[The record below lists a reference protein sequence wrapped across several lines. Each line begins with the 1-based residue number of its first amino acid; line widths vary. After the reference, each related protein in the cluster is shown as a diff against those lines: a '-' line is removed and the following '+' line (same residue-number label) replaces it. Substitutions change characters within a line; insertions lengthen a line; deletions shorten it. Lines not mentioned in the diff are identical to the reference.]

1 MALQRLVELTAPRV
15 VNLRTLNAQY
25 RLVRKLGS
33 GSYGRVLLAR
43 PRAGGESPFQGRMG
57 LGFLGPGAHPERERV
72 CLRSHSKA
80 GAPSSFLE
88 ARMGS

>member
-43 PRAGGESPFQGRMG
+43 PRAGGESPFLGRMG
-57 LGFLGPGAHPERERV
+57 LGSWVLGAHPERESV
-72 CLRSHSKA
+72 SVTQQSWSTKSLS
-80 GAPSSFLE
+80 
-88 ARMGS
+88 

>member
-43 PRAGGESPFQGRMG
+43 PRAGGESPFLGRMG
-57 LGFLGPGAHPERERV
+57 LGFLGSGGSPGKGECVPVVAQQGWSTKS
-72 CLRSHSKA
+72 LS
-80 GAPSSFLE
+80 
-88 ARMGS
+88 